1 MWQLCDIIIN
11 TISQLK
17 GSSIFIL
24 SALLITSFIETSNV
38 DSQETELQTFN
49 NAEFKVN
56 YPSSWEIAPTNST
69 FPYYGSDT
77 LVVFKPIGET
87 NPLNI
92 TYLNISPLQVGTSLD
107 NTSLAASRDSLD
119 KIVSEQIAFLQDPE
133 SFYGNLDVEILT
145 NNATTVDGLPAKELT
160 YLIHGLGTFD
170 SETTVIYGDKQYLLH
185 FTTPIS
191 NVSETLPT
199 GQQIIKSF
207 KFNS

>member
-1 MWQLCDIIIN
+1 MIVN

-17 GSSIFIL
+17 DSSIFIL
-24 SALLITSFIETSNV
+24 SALLITALIETSNV
-38 DSQETELQTFN
+38 NSQETELQTFN
-49 NAEFKVN
+49 NSEIKVN
-56 YPSSWEIAPTNST
+56 YPSSWEIAPTTNST

-92 TYLNISPLQVGTSLD
+92 TYLNISPLQVGTSLG

-133 SFYGNLDVEILT
+133 SFYGNLDVEILA
-145 NNATTVDGLPAKELT
+145 NNATTVDSLPAKELI

-170 SETTVIYGDKQYLLH
+170 SEIVVIHGDKQYLLH

-199 GQQIIKSF
+199 AQQIIKSL
-207 KFNS
+207 KFNT

>member
-1 MWQLCDIIIN
+1 MWQWCDIIIN

-17 GSSIFIL
+17 ESSIFIL

>member
-17 GSSIFIL
+17 ESSIFIL
-24 SALLITSFIETSNV
+24 SALLITSLIETSNV